1 MKKAVVLVEKCMKCP
16 GTHNYQTEKQNT
28 FCSYISKWVNPDTLD
43 SECPLEDVKEP
54 AISGI
59 HFPPKEK

>member
-1 MKKAVVLVEKCMKCP
+1 MKKAVVLVEKCGECP

-43 SECPLEDVKEP
+43 PECPLEDAEKE
-54 AISGI
+54 
-59 HFPPKEK
+59 E